1 MTPLVWMIG
10 VGLTGWLAATVL
22 SPVPINP
29 AALAGLA
36 APLACVCLTW
46 MVVVWTY
53 GAAPGRLTHVMMAGL
68 AAKMLVFPAYVV
80 VALRAWGLDGP
91 VFVISFVTSFL
102 VLYAIEA
109 LCLARLFAGR
119 LSAGRA

>member
-1 MTPLVWMIG
+1 MSPLVWMIG
-10 VGLTGWLAATVL
+10 VGVTGWLTATLL

-36 APLACVCLTW
+36 APLASVCITW
-46 MVVVWTY
+46 MLVVWTY
-53 GAAPGRLTHVMMAGL
+53 GVAPGRLTQVMMAGL
-68 AAKMLVFPAYVV
+68 AAKMLIFPAYVI
-80 VALRAWGLDGP
+80 VALRGWGLDGP
-91 VFVISFVTSFL
+91 VFVMSFVTSFL

-119 LSAGRA
+119 LSVGRA